1 MCLEGNCREPFP
13 SKNLKQS
20 HFGYCY
26 VPVTLYFFIIFF
38 FYKISLSKP
47 QPKLVLSLI
56 NFFHSKTD
64 QIN

>member
-26 VPVTLYFFIIFF
+26 VPVTLHFVIILFLFFLQNIF
-38 FYKISLSKP
+38 
-47 QPKLVLSLI
+47 V
-56 NFFHSKTD
+56 
-64 QIN
+64 

>member
-26 VPVTLYFFIIFF
+26 MYVPVTLYFFIIFF
-38 FYKISLSKP
+38 LQNIFVKTTAKVGYI
-47 QPKLVLSLI
+47 I
-56 NFFHSKTD
+56 NKFFS
-64 QIN
+64 